1 MIKKILKLL
10 FISIV
15 TVVFISCA
23 NDTTDPNIYK
33 YSYHIQVLVEKE
45 EYLPVTIKANGNIGE
60 KTIGSVTASEK
71 NESGNYIVTIKNI
84 NIDTFNYNRIE
95 VYKNNT
101 ILIHSE
107 PISSFKQGELVQL
120 KIY

>member
-60 KTIGSVTASEK
+60 KTIGSVTISDK
-71 NESGNYIVTIKNI
+71 DESGNYIVTFYNL
-84 NIDTFNYNRIE
+84 TFQLGGERIE
-95 VYKNNT
+95 IYKNNT
-101 ILIHSE
+101 ILIHTE
-107 PISSFKQGELVQL
+107 TSSSLKEGELVQL